1 MATCR
6 KIEQFVTEWR
16 MAAQGPEVVRKEILA
31 LEEQAL
37 RASQMG
43 RAEDAKRAWE
53 RILSLDPK
61 HVRALDVLGQAAF
74 RRGDL
79 PQARTLLERLTKAD
93 GADAQQWVNLA
104 VACQGLRDEAAEEA
118 AITRALTVEPRNLLA
133 LLMRGNLMERR
144 GKAHDAAR
152 AYGAAA
158 AVSPPVDRLMPELR
172 PAVTHA
178 MQFKEKYD
186 RDCAAFL
193 DRHLEATLA
202 THGAEDLR
210 RFRDALDILVGRK
223 RRYDSQPV
231 ILHYPR
237 LVPIEFFDR
246 DEFPW
251 MDAVEAAT
259 EGIRAE
265 YLEVLRSEQGFQPYV
280 EYPPDVPHDQW
291 AELNHSPRWS
301 AFHLYKMGRRVE
313 ENASRCPKTMAV
325 LAGVPQPRQA
335 GRTPA
340 AMFSLLKPRTRIP
353 PHTGVTNVR
362 LVVHLPL
369 IVPPGCGFRVG
380 NQTREWVPGK
390 AWVFDDTIEHEA
402 WNGSDQPRVVFI
414 FDVWHP
420 HLSAAERDLLG
431 ALSEGLDAFA
441 GGAESFEL

>member
-1 MATCR
+1 MQSP
-6 KIEQFVTEWR
+6 E
-16 MAAQGPEVVRKEILA
+16 GPPRQDVLA

-37 RASQMG
+37 RAAQMG
-43 RAEDAKRAWE
+43 RGEDARRAWE
-53 RILSLDPK
+53 RILALDP
-61 HVRALDVLGQAAF
+61 HNARALDAMGQAAF

-79 PQARTLLERLTKAD
+79 GQARVLLERLVKAD
-93 GADAQQWVNLA
+93 GRDAQQWVNLA
-104 VACQGLRDEAAEEA
+104 VACQGLRDEAGEEA
-118 AITRALTVEPRNLLA
+118 AIRQALTVEPRNLPA

-144 GKAHDAAR
+144 GKMHEAAR

-158 AVSPPVDRLMPELR
+158 TVSPPLDRLHPELR
-172 PAVTHA
+172 PAVGHA
-178 MQFKEKYD
+178 IQYREKYD

-193 DRHLEATLA
+193 DRHLEVPLA
-202 THGAEDLR
+202 AHQGEDLR
-210 RFRDALDILVGRK
+210 RFRDAVDILVGRK

-237 LVPIEFFDR
+237 LAPIEFFDR
-246 DEFPW
+246 AEFPW

-259 EGIRAE
+259 GDVRAE
-265 YLEVLRSEQGFQPYV
+265 FLEVLRSDQGFQPYI

-313 ENASRCPKTMAV
+313 ENAVRCPRTMA
-325 LAGVPQPRQA
+325 LLDGVPQPQQA

-340 AMFSLLKPRTRIP
+340 AMYSLLKPRTRIP

-380 NQTREWVPGK
+380 NERREWVPGK

-402 WNGSDQPRVVFI
+402 WNDSDQLRVVFI
-414 FDVWHP
+414 FDIWHP
-420 HLSAAERDLLG
+420 HLTASERALVS
-431 ALSEGLDAFA
+431 ALSGALDAFA
-441 GGAESFEL
+441 GGSESFEL

>member
-1 MATCR
+1 
-6 KIEQFVTEWR
+6 
-16 MAAQGPEVVRKEILA
+16 MAAQGPDGMRKEILA

-37 RASQMG
+37 RAAQMG
-43 RAEDAKRAWE
+43 RMDDAKRAWE
-53 RILSLDPK
+53 RILALDTR

-79 PQARTLLERLTKAD
+79 SQARSLLERLTQAD
-93 GADAQQWVNLA
+93 GADPQQWVNLA

-118 AITRALTVEPRNLLA
+118 AITRALTVDPRNLLA

-144 GKAHDAAR
+144 GKGHEAAR

-158 AVSPPVDRLMPELR
+158 AVSPAVDRLLPELR
-172 PAVTHA
+172 PAVAHA
-178 MQFKEKYD
+178 LQFKEKYD

-193 DRHLEATLA
+193 DRHLEGPLA
-202 THGAEDLR
+202 ACKGEDLR
-210 RFRDALDILVGRK
+210 RFRDAVDILVGRK
-223 RRYDSQPV
+223 RRFESQPV

-237 LVPIEFFDR
+237 LAPIEFFDR
-246 DEFPW
+246 SEFPW
-251 MDAVEAAT
+251 IDAVEAAT
-259 EGIRAE
+259 DDVRAE
-265 YLEVLRSEQGFQPYV
+265 FLEVLRSDQGFQPYI

-301 AFHLYKMGRRVE
+301 AFHLFKMGRRVE
-313 ENASRCPKTMAV
+313 ENAVRCPRTMAL
-325 LAGVPQPRQA
+325 LAQAPQPHQA

-340 AMFSLLKPRTRIP
+340 AMYSLLKPRTRIP

-380 NQTREWVPGK
+380 NETREWEPGK

-402 WNGSDQPRVVFI
+402 WNDSDHLRVVFI

-420 HLSAAERDLLG
+420 HLTAPERSLVS
-431 ALSEGLDAFA
+431 ALSEGLNAFA
-441 GGAESFEL
+441 GAAESFEL

>member
-1 MATCR
+1 MATWH
-6 KIEQFVTEWR
+6 KGEHFVTERW
-16 MAAQGPEVVRKEILA
+16 MATQSPDVLRKEILV

-43 RAEDAKRAWE
+43 RGEDARRAWE
-53 RILSLDPK
+53 RILALDPG
-61 HVRALDVLGQAAF
+61 HARALDLLGQAAF

-79 PQARTLLERLTKAD
+79 PQARALLERLTQAD
-93 GADAQQWVNLA
+93 GADPQQWVNLA

-118 AITRALTVEPRNLLA
+118 AIRRALTVDPRNLLA

-144 GKAHDAAR
+144 GRTHEAAR

-158 AVSPPVDRLMPELR
+158 TVSPAVDRLLPELR

-178 MQFKEKYD
+178 LQFKEKYD

-193 DRHLEATLA
+193 DRHLEGPLSAHA
-202 THGAEDLR
+202 GEDLR
-210 RFRDALDILVGRK
+210 RFRDAVDILVGRK

-237 LVPIEFFDR
+237 LAPIEFFDR
-246 DEFPW
+246 SEFPW
-251 MDAVEAAT
+251 LEAVEAAT
-259 EGIRAE
+259 DTVRGEF
-265 YLEVLRSEQGFQPYV
+265 LEVLRTDQGFQPYI

-301 AFHLYKMGRRVE
+301 AFHLYKMGERVE
-313 ENASRCPKTMAV
+313 ENAGRCPKTMAV
-325 LAGVPQPRQA
+325 LAAVPQPRQA

-340 AMFSLLKPRTRIP
+340 AMFSLLKPHTRIP

-369 IVPPGCGFRVG
+369 IVPAGCGFRVG
-380 NQTREWVPGK
+380 NQTRQWVPGT

-402 WNGSDQPRVVFI
+402 WNDSGELRVVFI
-414 FDVWHP
+414 FDIWHP
-420 HLSAAERDLLG
+420 HLTAAERDLVSV
-431 ALSEGLDAFA
+431 LSEGLNAFS
-441 GGAESFEL
+441 GGESFEL

>member
-1 MATCR
+1 M
-6 KIEQFVTEWR
+6 QSPNVPP
-16 MAAQGPEVVRKEILA
+16 QEIRA

-37 RASQMG
+37 RAAQMG
-43 RAEDAKRAWE
+43 RGDEARRLWE
-53 RILSLDPK
+53 RLLALDPR
-61 HVRALDVLGQAAF
+61 HPRALEVLGQAAF

-79 PQARTLLERLTKAD
+79 PQARALLERLAEAD
-93 GADAQQWVNLA
+93 GHDPQQWVNVA
-104 VACQGLRDEAAEEA
+104 VACQGLRDDAGEEA
-118 AITRALTVEPRNLLA
+118 AVRRALTVDPRNLPA
-133 LLMRGNLMERR
+133 LLMRGHIMERR
-144 GKAHDAAR
+144 GRTHEAAR

-158 AVSPPVDRLMPELR
+158 AVSPPLERLLPELR
-172 PAVTHA
+172 PAVSHA
-178 MQFKEKYD
+178 IQFKGTYD

-193 DRHLEATLA
+193 DGHLKATLEA
-202 THGAEDLR
+202 HRGEDLR

-223 RRYDSQPV
+223 RRYDSQSL

-237 LVPIEFFDR
+237 LVPVEFFDR

-251 MDAVEAAT
+251 IDAVETAT
-259 EGIRAE
+259 DAVRGEF
-265 YLEVLRSEQGFQPYV
+265 LEVLRTDEGFQPYI

-291 AELNHSPRWS
+291 AELNNSPRWS
-301 AFHLYKMGRRVE
+301 AFHLYKMGKRVDP
-313 ENASRCPKTMAV
+313 NASRCPGTMA
-325 LAGVPQPRQA
+325 LLGKVPQPRQQ

-340 AMFSLLKPRTRIP
+340 AMYSLLKPRTRIP

-402 WNGSDQPRVVFI
+402 WNDSDQLRVVFI

-420 HLSAAERDLLG
+420 HLSAAERALVS

-441 GGAESFEL
+441 GGADSYDL